1 MADGPHLGIRPG
13 SDLPRRTAGRGGPV
27 RGGHRGLPSRER
39 RDGARHSHREHGTDP
54 VPSTGTRRKRK
65 VRYSCWP
72 AGPWESTIGPL
83 TVAALRILHGKVHAH
98 GVLAPEAVFEPIPFL
113 EEAARFR
120 STSQEPGRLLQESE
134 EVLG

>member
-1 MADGPHLGIRPG
+1 PQPMTTGRCGAGTATMAFLDAIAADPDRWLEGRATVPTDFGMMATATGI
-13 SDLPRRTAGRGGPV
+13 
-27 RGGHRGLPSRER
+27 
-39 RDGARHSHREHGTDP
+39 
-54 VPSTGTRRKRK
+54 RRKRK

-83 TVAALRILHGKVHAH
+83 TVAALRILHGRVRAR

-120 STSQEPGRLLQESE
+120 SPSQEPGRLL
-134 EVLG
+134 